1 MGALRGPIGA
11 APAAGFLAHFFG
23 LGFFVAW
30 PDVGRVAERRHHFP
44 HLRVVV
50 ARVRAHALPGTAAG
64 GTCRATS
71 AAGGKLAN
79 VLSGGF
85 TSCRFAPSGTNP
97 TGMPPDRGKGGD

>member
-50 ARVRAHALPGTAAG
+50 ARVQAQALLGTAGQVDLPGG
-64 GTCRATS
+64 F
-71 AAGGKLAN
+71 
-79 VLSGGF
+79 SGG
-85 TSCRFAPSGTNP
+85 RQAG
-97 TGMPPDRGKGGD
+97 